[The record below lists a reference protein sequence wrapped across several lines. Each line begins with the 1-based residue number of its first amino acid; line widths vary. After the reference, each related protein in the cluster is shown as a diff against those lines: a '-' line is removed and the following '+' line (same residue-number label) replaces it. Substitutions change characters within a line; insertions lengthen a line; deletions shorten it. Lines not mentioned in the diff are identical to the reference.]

1 MLDKVEFVWQDR
13 KRLLFFGLPWTFTKY
28 SLTEERLFVESGLL
42 NTVEN
47 EVRLYRIMDLQ
58 LTRSLIQRIF
68 GLGTIV
74 VNSADKSLG
83 DFKLINIKNPKEV
96 KETLSRLVESQRDS
110 KRVVNREMMFG
121 SDSFED
127 SDGGLD

>member
-1 MLDKVEFVWQDR
+1 MLDKLEFIWEDR

-28 SLTEERLFVESGLL
+28 SLNEERLFIEKL
-42 NTVEN
+42 
-47 EVRLYRIMDLQ
+47 
-58 LTRSLIQRIF
+58 F

-83 DFKLINIKNPKEV
+83 DFKLVNIKNPKEV

-127 SDGGLD
+127 SNGGLD